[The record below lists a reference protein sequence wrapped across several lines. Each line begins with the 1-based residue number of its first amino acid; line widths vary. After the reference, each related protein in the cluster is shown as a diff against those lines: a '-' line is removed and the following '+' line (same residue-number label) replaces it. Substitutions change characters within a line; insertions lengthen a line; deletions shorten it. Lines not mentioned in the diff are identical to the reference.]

1 VKIEVDAVTV
11 FEHPRFNELDN
22 IEVGTDAAQY
32 DLEKYFLPP
41 VIRKILKTTKTQ
53 EVFQVTSTRKDKVA
67 PYFEDPNGIF
77 KKEVLENF
85 KKSVIFTVNLIAFE

>member
-1 VKIEVDAVTV
+1 
-11 FEHPRFNELDN
+11 
-22 IEVGTDAAQY
+22 
-32 DLEKYFLPP
+32 
-41 VIRKILKTTKTQ
+41 
-53 EVFQVTSTRKDKVA
+53 VFQVTSNRKDKVA